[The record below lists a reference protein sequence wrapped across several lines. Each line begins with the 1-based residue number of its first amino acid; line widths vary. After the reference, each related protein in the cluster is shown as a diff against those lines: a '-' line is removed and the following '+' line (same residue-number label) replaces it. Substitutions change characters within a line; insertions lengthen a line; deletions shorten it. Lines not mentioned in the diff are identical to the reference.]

1 MEWRDVSSAT
11 WKRASVSTKVR
22 VIDEDLWPDD
32 ESAGSGLDV
41 KTYDCA
47 AENQSW
53 WVELES
59 GGAEWWVCVAGIGFR
74 TELRQCR

>member
-1 MEWRDVSSAT
+1 MQYRDVFSVAWT
-11 WKRASVSTKVR
+11 RASMSKKVR

-59 GGAEWWVCVAGIGFR
+59 GGLEWWVCVAGVGFR
-74 TELRQCR
+74 TELRLFR

>member
-1 MEWRDVSSAT
+1 MSKKLRI
-11 WKRASVSTKVR
+11 
-22 VIDEDLWPDD
+22 IDEDLWPDD
-32 ESAGSGLDV
+32 ESVVSRLDA
-41 KTYDCA
+41 KTYDGA

-59 GGAEWWVCVAGIGFR
+59 GGEEWWVCVAGVGFR